1 MSEASRPRHSEAF
14 YNALPSRKA
23 ELVDGKFILGGSME
37 KSAMTL
43 RYLLDSLGEAYLER
57 LVPAV
62 LLAEAKAQ
70 VGKRQV
76 AMPIA
81 DFNEAVPG
89 YRQPAKLAWD
99 LRLGL
104 HGKGLVVGGNTQVMK
119 LGEDGF
125 MPDLYILTEA
135 SAMRQKDYYLDGP
148 PDLAIEIST
157 PSTRDFDYGIRL
169 ERYAQAGLAEVWM
182 LDIAE
187 RRFRP
192 HVLGDAGYQELA
204 LTGPIYSSPTLP
216 GFGVEHGRFFETAD
230 EFGSQILE
238 IFTIPEQVYSRVPH
252 PVTFEPELG
261 GLAFQPR
268 FDLGPVPIRFE
279 EYVSWGGELKFEYMN
294 GKPVFGG
301 SERMTKEWVG
311 LLVMALGV
319 EWCLNGQ

>member
-1 MSEASRPRHSEAF
+1 MSEASKPRPSEAF
-14 YNALPSRKA
+14 YNALPCRKA
-23 ELVDGKFILGGSME
+23 ELVDGKFIVGGRIE

-43 RYLLDSLGEAYLER
+43 RYLLDGLGEDYLAR
-57 LVPAV
+57 LVPAE
-62 LLAEAKAQ
+62 LLAQAKAQ
-70 VGKRQV
+70 VGTGQALLPV
-76 AMPIA
+76 A
-81 DFNEAVPG
+81 DFGKVTPG

-104 HGKGLVVGGNTQVMK
+104 HGKGLVVGGNTQVVK

-135 SAMRQKDYYLDGP
+135 SALRQKEYYLDGP

-157 PSTRDFDYGIRL
+157 PSTREFDYGTRL
-169 ERYAQAGLAEVWM
+169 ERYAQAGLPEVWM
-182 LDIAE
+182 LDISE

-204 LTGPIYSSPTLP
+204 LTGPVYSSLTLP
-216 GFGVEHGRFFETAD
+216 GFGVEHGRFFETVD

-238 IFTIPEQVYSRVPH
+238 IFTVPEQVYSRVPH
-252 PVTFEPELG
+252 PNTFESEIG

-268 FDLGPVPIRFE
+268 FSLEPVPIQFE

-294 GKPVFGG
+294 GKPMFGG
-301 SERMTKEWVG
+301 SAQSTKEWVA
-311 LLVMALGV
+311 LLVMTLGV
-319 EWCLNGQ
+319 RWCVGG

>member
-1 MSEASRPRHSEAF
+1 MSKASKPRPSEVF
-14 YNALPSRKA
+14 YSALPCRKA
-23 ELVDGKFILGGSME
+23 ELVDGKFIVGGSIG

-43 RYLLDSLGEAYLER
+43 RYLLDGLGEEYLAR
-57 LVPAV
+57 LVPAE
-62 LLAEAKAQ
+62 LLAQANAQ
-70 VGKRQV
+70 VKTGE
-76 AMPIA
+76 APLPMA
-81 DFNEAVPG
+81 DFSEVTPV

-104 HGKGLVVGGNTQVMK
+104 HRKGLVVGGNTQVVK

-135 SAMRQKDYYLDGP
+135 SATRQKEYYLDGP

-157 PSTRDFDYGIRL
+157 PSTREFDYGTRL

-192 HVLGDAGYQELA
+192 HVLGDTGYQELG
-204 LTGPIYSSPTLP
+204 LTGQIYSSPTLS
-216 GFGVEHGRFFETAD
+216 GFGVEHGRFFETVD
-230 EFGSQILE
+230 EWGSEILE
-238 IFTIPEQVYSRVPH
+238 IFTVSEQVHSRVPH
-252 PVTFEPELG
+252 PISFEPEIG

-268 FDLGPVPIRFE
+268 FALEPVPIRFE
-279 EYVSWGGELKFEYMN
+279 EYVSWGGEVKFEYMD

-301 SERMTKEWVG
+301 SPQKTKEWVG
-311 LLVMALGV
+311 LLVMTLGV
-319 EWCLNGQ
+319 RWCLGG

>member
-1 MSEASRPRHSEAF
+1 MSEASKPRPSEAF
-14 YNALPSRKA
+14 YNALPCRKA
-23 ELVDGKFILGGSME
+23 ELVDGKFIVGGSME

-43 RYLLDSLGEAYLER
+43 RYLLNGLGENYLAR
-57 LVPAV
+57 LVPAE
-62 LLAEAKAQ
+62 LLAQAKAQ
-70 VGKRQV
+70 VETGRELLPK
-76 AMPIA
+76 A
-81 DFNEAVPG
+81 DFGKVTPG
-89 YRQPAKLAWD
+89 YRQPAKMAWD

-104 HGKGLVVGGNTQVMK
+104 HGKGLVVGGNTQVVK

-135 SAMRQKDYYLDGP
+135 SAMRQKEYYLDGP

-157 PSTRDFDYGIRL
+157 PSTREFDYGTRL

-182 LDIAE
+182 LDVAE

-204 LTGPIYSSPTLP
+204 LTGPMYSSATLP
-216 GFGVEHGRFFETAD
+216 GFGVEHGRFFETVD

-238 IFTIPEQVYSRVPH
+238 IFTVPEQVYSRVPH
-252 PVTFEPELG
+252 PITFESELG

-268 FDLGPVPIRFE
+268 FSLEPVPIHFE

-294 GKPVFGG
+294 GKPMFGG
-301 SERMTKEWVG
+301 SAQSTKEWVA
-311 LLVMALGV
+311 LLVMTLGV
-319 EWCLNGQ
+319 RWCVGG